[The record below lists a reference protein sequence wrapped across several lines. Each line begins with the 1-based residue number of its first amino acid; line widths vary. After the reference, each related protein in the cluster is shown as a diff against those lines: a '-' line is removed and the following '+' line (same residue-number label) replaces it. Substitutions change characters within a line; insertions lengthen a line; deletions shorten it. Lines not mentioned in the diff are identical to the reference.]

1 MGIKI
6 DVELRPTVIIP
17 ARDAE
22 RALGECLTA
31 VIADA
36 NGAAPHEVIVVDD
49 GSKDATATV
58 AQTLGARV
66 IRLPGLGPAA
76 ARNAGARAATGDVLV
91 FFDADCVP
99 QRGCVEA
106 LVAPLRDTGIV
117 GVRGGYTSDQRALIA
132 RFVQLELE
140 EKQARL
146 AASPQIAVVDT
157 ACAAYRRSVF
167 AECGGFDER
176 FPATSAEDVELSFR
190 LAASGRRLVYAP
202 GAMVR
207 HHHAEDLAR
216 YLQRK
221 LRFGYF
227 RARLYGR
234 FPDRMRE
241 DGYTPRLM
249 PVQIALAGLVAGA
262 ALVSP
267 WLPVGAPLAG
277 AAALAFLGTS
287 VPLARR
293 AYATDPSLAPF
304 VPPLLFARSFAQGLG
319 LAHGFAAL
327 GAGWAMSR
335 CRSLRTSALPS
346 TARSKR

>member
-1 MGIKI
+1 M
-6 DVELRPTVIIP
+6 ELRPSVVVP

-22 RALGECLTA
+22 RVLSECLTA
-31 VIADA
+31 LTASA
-36 NGAAPHEVIVVDD
+36 NGATPHEVIVVDD
-49 GSKDATATV
+49 GSTDDTAAV
-58 AQTLGARV
+58 AAACGARV
-66 IRLPGLGPAA
+66 IRIPGLGPAA
-76 ARNAGARAATGDVLV
+76 ARNTGARAATGDVLV

-99 QRGCVEA
+99 QPGCLEA
-106 LVAPLRDTGIV
+106 LVAPLDDPSIA
-117 GVRGGYTSDQRALIA
+117 GVRGGYTSDQRALVA

-146 AASPQIAVVDT
+146 AASSQIAVVDT

-167 AECGGFDER
+167 ADCGGFDER

-190 LAASGRRLVYAP
+190 LAASGKRLVFAP
-202 GAMVR
+202 GAVVR
-207 HHHAEDLAR
+207 HRHTEALTR
-216 YLQRK
+216 YLWRK

-234 FPDRMRE
+234 FPDRVRE

-262 ALVSP
+262 ALVGP
-267 WLPVGAPLAG
+267 WLRIGVPLAAG
-277 AAALAFLGTS
+277 AGLAFLGTS

-293 AYATDPSLAPF
+293 AWATDRSLALF
-304 VPPLLFARSFAQGLG
+304 VPPLLFVRSFAQGLG
-319 LAHGFAAL
+319 LAHGLATL
-327 GAGWAMSR
+327 GAQWATLR
-335 CRSLRTSALPS
+335 FQSLRTSALPS